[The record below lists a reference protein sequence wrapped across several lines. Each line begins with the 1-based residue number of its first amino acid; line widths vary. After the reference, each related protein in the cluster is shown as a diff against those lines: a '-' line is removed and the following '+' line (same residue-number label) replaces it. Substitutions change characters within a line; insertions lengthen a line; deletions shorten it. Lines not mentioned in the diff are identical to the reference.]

1 MSKRLY
7 CGNLSYNTTAEGLR
21 AAFEAFGE
29 VEDVAVI
36 TDRETGRSRGFGFV
50 TMADDN
56 DAMAAIEQLDGSDLD
71 GRRLR
76 VNEAQP
82 RSSGGSGYSRN

>member
-7 CGNLSYNTTAEGLR
+7 CGNLSYNTTADGLR
-21 AAFEAFGE
+21 QAFGE
-29 VEDVAVI
+29 VGQVEDAVII

-50 TMADDN
+50 TMSDDEE
-56 DAMAAIEQLDGSDLD
+56 AMAAIEQMDGFELD

-82 RSSGGSGYSRN
+82 RPGGTTGPRR

>member
-7 CGNLSYNTTAEGLR
+7 CGNLSYNTTIEGLR
-21 AAFEAFGE
+21 KAFEELGE
-29 VEDVAVI
+29 VEDVVII

-50 TMADDN
+50 TMTNDDE
-56 DAMAAIEQLDGSDLD
+56 AMTAIEQLDGFELD

-82 RSSGGSGYSRN
+82 RPSAGSARSRR

>member
-7 CGNLSYNTTAEGLR
+7 CGNLSYNTTADGLR
-21 AAFEAFGE
+21 SAFEQVGE
-29 VEDVAVI
+29 VEDAVVI

-50 TMADDN
+50 TMAS
-56 DAMAAIEQLDGSDLD
+56 DAEGMAAIEQMNGVELD

-76 VNEAQP
+76 VNEALP
-82 RSSGGSGYSRN
+82 RPGGPARSRR